1 MTLNSSGQK
10 FLKSVEYKF
19 FSDYDQDQNCVKF
32 HTPVEQR
39 GLLDWNIAMGVIKYF
54 KLLNKIN

>member
-1 MTLNSSGQK
+1 MTLNSSGQN

-19 FSDYDQDQNCVKF
+19 FSDYDQDQNCVNF
-32 HTPVEQR
+32 HTPVEQC